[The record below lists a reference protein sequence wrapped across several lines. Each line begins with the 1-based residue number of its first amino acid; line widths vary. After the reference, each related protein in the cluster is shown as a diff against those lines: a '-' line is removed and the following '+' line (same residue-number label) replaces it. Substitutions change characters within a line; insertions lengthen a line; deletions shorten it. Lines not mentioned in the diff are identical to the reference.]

1 MRIRRKKWAR
11 EELDNFK
18 YYIDKP
24 EVYKGK
30 WKTMF
35 TDNSK
40 PLYIELGCGKG
51 TFISKLA
58 SENENINYIAV
69 DMIEAMLGLTKRN
82 IEQEYSE
89 KNRDIDNLYLIR
101 ANVELIQN
109 VFDKED
115 KVDRIYINFCNP
127 WPKAKHNKRRLTH
140 TRQLESYK
148 TFLKEDGE
156 IYFKTDSDE
165 LFVDSLEY
173 FKEAGFDIKK
183 ITYDLHNEPIFE
195 KNIVTEH
202 EKMFSDEGIKIK
214 AVILKLAK

>member
-11 EELDNFK
+11 EELDNFEF
-18 YYIDKP
+18 YIDKP
-24 EVYKGK
+24 DVFKNTWRSK
-30 WKTMF
+30 FK
-35 TDNSK
+35 DNNK
-40 PLYIELGCGKG
+40 PLYVELGCGKG

-58 SENENINYIAV
+58 STNKDINYIAV

-82 IEQEYSE
+82 IELEYGY
-89 KNRDIDNLYLIR
+89 NPIDNLYLIR

-109 VFDKED
+109 VFGEND

-165 LFVDSLEY
+165 LFADSLEY
-173 FKEAGFDIKK
+173 FKEAKFDIQK
-183 ITYDLHNEPIFE
+183 ITYDLHKEPIFE
-195 KNIVTEH
+195 TNIITEH
-202 EKMFSDEGIKIK
+202 EKMFSDEGVKIK
-214 AVILKLAK
+214 AAILKRV

>member
-11 EELDNFK
+11 EELDNFEF
-18 YYIDKP
+18 YIDKP
-24 EVYKGK
+24 DVFKNTWRSK
-30 WKTMF
+30 FK
-35 TDNSK
+35 DNNK
-40 PLYIELGCGKG
+40 PLYVELGCGKG

-58 SENENINYIAV
+58 STNKDINYIAV

-82 IEQEYSE
+82 IELEYG
-89 KNRDIDNLYLIR
+89 NNPIDNLYLIR

-109 VFDKED
+109 VFGEND

-165 LFVDSLEY
+165 LFADSLEY
-173 FKEAGFDIKK
+173 FKEAKFDIQK
-183 ITYDLHNEPIFE
+183 ITYDLHKEPIFE
-195 KNIVTEH
+195 TNIITEH
-202 EKMFSDEGIKIK
+202 EKMFSDEGVKIK
-214 AVILKLAK
+214 AAILKRM

>member
-11 EELDNFK
+11 EELDNFEF
-18 YYIDKP
+18 YIDKP
-24 EVYKGK
+24 DIFKNTWRSK
-30 WKTMF
+30 FK
-35 TDNSK
+35 DNNK
-40 PLYIELGCGKG
+40 PLYVELGCGKG

-58 SENENINYIAV
+58 STNKDINYIAV

-82 IEQEYSE
+82 IELEYG
-89 KNRDIDNLYLIR
+89 NNPIDNLYLIR

-109 VFDKED
+109 VFGEND

-165 LFVDSLEY
+165 LFADSLEY
-173 FKEAGFDIKK
+173 FKEAKFEIQK
-183 ITYDLHNEPIFE
+183 ITYDLHKEPIFE
-195 KNIVTEH
+195 TNIITEH
-202 EKMFSDEGIKIK
+202 EKMFSDEGVKIK
-214 AVILKLAK
+214 AAILKRM

>member
-11 EELDNFK
+11 EELDNFEF
-18 YYIDKP
+18 YIDKP
-24 EVYKGK
+24 DVFKNTWRSK
-30 WKTMF
+30 FK
-35 TDNSK
+35 DNNK
-40 PLYIELGCGKG
+40 PLYVELGCGKG

-58 SENENINYIAV
+58 STNKDINYIAV

-82 IEQEYSE
+82 IELEYGY
-89 KNRDIDNLYLIR
+89 NPIDNLYLIR

-109 VFDKED
+109 VFGEND

-148 TFLKEDGE
+148 TFLKDDGE

-165 LFVDSLEY
+165 LFADSLEY
-173 FKEAGFDIKK
+173 FKEAKFDIQK
-183 ITYDLHNEPIFE
+183 ITYDLHKEPIFE
-195 KNIVTEH
+195 TNIITEH
-202 EKMFSDEGIKIK
+202 EKMFSDEGVKIK
-214 AVILKLAK
+214 AAILKRM

>member
-11 EELDNFK
+11 EELDNFEF
-18 YYIDKP
+18 YIDKP
-24 EVYKGK
+24 DVFKNTWRGK
-30 WKTMF
+30 FK
-35 TDNSK
+35 DNNK
-40 PLYIELGCGKG
+40 PLYVELGCGKG

-58 SENENINYIAV
+58 STNKDINYIAV

-82 IEQEYSE
+82 IELEYGD
-89 KNRDIDNLYLIR
+89 NPIDNLYLIR

-109 VFDKED
+109 VFGEND

-165 LFVDSLEY
+165 LFADSLEY
-173 FKEAGFDIKK
+173 FKEAKFEIQK
-183 ITYDLHNEPIFE
+183 ITYDLHKEPIFE
-195 KNIVTEH
+195 TNIITEH
-202 EKMFSDEGIKIK
+202 EKMFSDEGVKIK
-214 AVILKLAK
+214 AAILKRM

>member
-24 EVYKGK
+24 DVFKNTWREKFKDG
-30 WKTMF
+30 
-35 TDNSK
+35 NK
-40 PLYIELGCGKG
+40 PLHIELGCGKG

-58 SENENINYIAV
+58 SSNKDINYIAV

-82 IEQEYSE
+82 IELEYSQDE
-89 KNRDIDNLYLIR
+89 INNLYLIR

-109 VFDKED
+109 VFGEND

-148 TFLKEDGE
+148 TFLKETGE
-156 IYFKTDSDE
+156 LYFKTDSDE
-165 LFVDSLEY
+165 LFADSLEY
-173 FKEAGFDIKK
+173 FKEAGFKVQK
-183 ITYDLHNEPIFE
+183 ITYNLHEEPIFE
-195 KNIVTEH
+195 TNIVTEH
-202 EKMFSDEGIKIK
+202 EKMFSEEGIKIK
-214 AVILKLAK
+214 AAILSLI

>member
-11 EELDNFK
+11 EELDNFEF
-18 YYIDKP
+18 YIDKP
-24 EVYKGK
+24 DVFKNTWRSK
-30 WKTMF
+30 FK
-35 TDNSK
+35 DNNK
-40 PLYIELGCGKG
+40 PLYVELGCGKG

-58 SENENINYIAV
+58 STNKDINYIAV

-82 IEQEYSE
+82 IELEYGD
-89 KNRDIDNLYLIR
+89 NPIDNLYLIR

-109 VFDKED
+109 VFGEND

-165 LFVDSLEY
+165 LFADSLEY
-173 FKEAGFDIKK
+173 FKEAKFEIQK
-183 ITYDLHNEPIFE
+183 ITYDLHKEPIFE
-195 KNIVTEH
+195 TNIITEH
-202 EKMFSDEGIKIK
+202 EKMFSDEGVKIK
-214 AVILKLAK
+214 AAILKRM

>member
-11 EELDNFK
+11 EELDNFEF
-18 YYIDKP
+18 YIDKP
-24 EVYKGK
+24 DVFKNTWRSK
-30 WKTMF
+30 FK
-35 TDNSK
+35 DNNK
-40 PLYIELGCGKG
+40 PLYVELGCGKG

-58 SENENINYIAV
+58 STNKDINYIAV

-82 IEQEYSE
+82 IELEYGY
-89 KNRDIDNLYLIR
+89 NPIDNLYLIR

-109 VFDKED
+109 VFGEND

-165 LFVDSLEY
+165 LFADSLEY
-173 FKEAGFDIKK
+173 FKEAKFDIQK
-183 ITYDLHNEPIFE
+183 ITYDLHKEPIFE
-195 KNIVTEH
+195 TNIITEH
-202 EKMFSDEGIKIK
+202 EKMFSDEGVKIK
-214 AVILKLAK
+214 AAILKRM

>member
-11 EELDNFK
+11 EELDNFEF
-18 YYIDKP
+18 YIDKP
-24 EVYKGK
+24 DVFKNTWRSK
-30 WKTMF
+30 FK
-35 TDNSK
+35 DNNK
-40 PLYIELGCGKG
+40 PLYVELGCGKG

-58 SENENINYIAV
+58 STNKDINYIAV

-82 IEQEYSE
+82 IELEYGD
-89 KNRDIDNLYLIR
+89 NPIDNLYLIR

-109 VFDKED
+109 VFGEND

-165 LFVDSLEY
+165 LFADSLEY
-173 FKEAGFDIKK
+173 FKEAKFDIQK
-183 ITYDLHNEPIFE
+183 ITYDLHKEPIFE
-195 KNIVTEH
+195 TNIITEH
-202 EKMFSDEGIKIK
+202 EKMFSDEGVKIK
-214 AVILKLAK
+214 AAILKRM

>member
-11 EELDNFK
+11 EELDNFEF
-18 YYIDKP
+18 YIDKP
-24 EVYKGK
+24 DIFKNTWRSK
-30 WKTMF
+30 FK
-35 TDNSK
+35 DNNK
-40 PLYIELGCGKG
+40 PLYVELGCGKG

-58 SENENINYIAV
+58 STNKDINYIAV

-82 IEQEYSE
+82 IELEYGD
-89 KNRDIDNLYLIR
+89 NPIDNLYLIR

-109 VFDKED
+109 VFGEDD

-165 LFVDSLEY
+165 LFADSLEY
-173 FKEAGFDIKK
+173 FKEAKFEIQK
-183 ITYDLHNEPIFE
+183 ITYDLHKEPIFE
-195 KNIVTEH
+195 TNIITEH
-202 EKMFSDEGIKIK
+202 EKMFSDEGVKIK
-214 AVILKLAK
+214 AAILKRM